1 MSEIHRRHAAGE
13 PGRARQLVDALLR
26 LLEPQLRRQAR
37 GYEKLSGSLLEDD
50 LVQVALLEALK
61 AVETYKP
68 EKRGRQTFST
78 WVEWRARR
86 AIMEQIRLHYADVRP
101 SDAAQRGRKGQPKT
115 RPMPLVSRDD
125 AAESLPGSLTQ
136 MHDAALALE
145 VATVEELYALREECA
160 RLRRE
165 VLNLDPKLREL
176 VSRVHGMAHLQPEIL
191 PSLPLTQMQVL
202 LASFSPEDVEE
213 AVASLSPDVK
223 AMLHVALRAKPEERF
238 ATAAGMRDAMR
249 VALARRHPGYGRQE
263 AAAEWAQVLAEG
275 SVLRDEVEFG
285 EERFFPEGLEAHEL
299 EGLKRE

>member
-1 MSEIHRRHAAGE
+1 MGNDVFLNAREGQGVKKGSAAKREFQVSRSGASRPSPDELVSEIHRRHAAGE
-13 PGRARQLVDALLR
+13 SGRARQLVDALLR

-165 VLNLDPKLREL
+165 VLKLDPKLREL
-176 VSRVHGMAHLQPEIL
+176 VTRVHGLGQAPCRIREVAEDWNEPRSRLD
-191 PSLPLTQMQVL
+191 VL
-202 LASFSPEDVEE
+202 LARAHEQ
-213 AVASLSPDVK
+213 
-223 AMLHVALRAKPEERF
+223 LRE
-238 ATAAGMRDAMR
+238 R
-249 VALARRHPGYGRQE
+249 VADMG
-263 AAAEWAQVLAEG
+263 
-275 SVLRDEVEFG
+275 D
-285 EERFFPEGLEAHEL
+285 
-299 EGLKRE
+299 